1 MGLSSLVV
9 LVLSLCLLFLS
20 RLVLV
25 NLSERFWPVAVVNVL
40 LVGCVLSFTVLICLG
55 LASPKKKKKTKLM
68 NMNHYK

>member
-25 NLSERFWPVAVVNVL
+25 NLSERFWPAAVVNVL
-40 LVGCVLSFTVLICLG
+40 LVGCVLSFTVHLFLLVLICLG
-55 LASPKKKKKTKLM
+55 LASPKKKILSR
-68 NMNHYK
+68 